1 MQQAQSFP
9 KVGQRENHNEQNKQI
24 NMQENQNNHIGCS
37 ESWMRRSYVSHVL
50 RRSRLVGYIRQER
63 HETTK

>member
-24 NMQENQNNHIGCS
+24 NMQENQNNPIGCS
-37 ESWMRRSYVSHVL
+37 ESWMRRS
-50 RRSRLVGYIRQER
+50 
-63 HETTK
+63 